1 MIVKLLWIASWLTV
15 AAHACAGPALG
26 QETAAP
32 RPLREPPAYT
42 GVPTPEGP
50 GTVTLNFDG
59 ADLVEVVHVL
69 ARHLRLNYTIDRDV
83 GGEVTLFSGQPVRKD
98 DLLPIFHEVLRI
110 HGAMAVRQEN
120 LYRITSVSKGV
131 ELARPGAAQGSG
143 FAMRVLPVRFFS
155 AAAMKRL
162 LEPFLSE
169 GGTVLEGVRGNYL
182 VLADLPSNI
191 RRLSEIM
198 TLIDHRAFAGAR
210 MEMYEPKAAPARVLA
225 REMAAAM
232 RLSAASEA
240 QEEDFAARFL
250 PLPRINRLLVIA
262 YSEAA
267 WNHVKHWIERID
279 VAVETP
285 GRKVFIRPVE
295 NGKATELA
303 RVLEQV
309 YGSDRSSSDP
319 GPGRDDSGT
328 VPALPS
334 DEESGLHDIGG
345 STEWFDGDSGLQDLG
360 HSTGWFD
367 GGAEAPARQD
377 SPAGAAARDR
387 SGISGNTP
395 SRSQEDGAE
404 GNDAEGD
411 GVRVVAE
418 PATNSLVI
426 LATRSEYLDMEEV
439 LGRLDQIPRQVLME
453 VLVAEVT
460 LTDDFEFGVEY
471 ALSQGGFGSRVSEGE
486 DAPDELAGT
495 GFRALG
501 AGFAS
506 VIEAGRDFRVFV
518 NALMQD
524 ARVKVL
530 SSPHLLAVD
539 NRPARIRV
547 GSEQP
552 VATGTVVSQE
562 AQATTTTIQF
572 RNVGRILSI
581 VPQVNSEGLVNL
593 QVRVEVSD
601 VGERVVVGR
610 QSFNAFNVRDAETT
624 AVLQDGQTLVIGGII
639 TDSVRK
645 TRLGIP
651 LLMDFPIL
659 GPLFRT
665 DIERSERTELV
676 ILITPRVIRNRQEGE
691 SVTDRFLDQVRAVRR
706 ELEAG
711 WTRPSPPAPAAR

>member
-1 MIVKLLWIASWLTV
+1 MIVKLLWMASWLM
-15 AAHACAGPALG
+15 AAAFVCADPAPG
-26 QETAAP
+26 QEEAAP
-32 RPLREPPAYT
+32 PPLREPLASA
-42 GVPTPEGP
+42 GVPATEGP
-50 GTVTLNFDG
+50 GTVTLNFDN
-59 ADLVEVVHVL
+59 ADLVEVIHVL

-83 GGEVTLFSGQPVRKD
+83 GGVVTLFSGQPVRKD

-110 HGAMAVRQEN
+110 HGAVAVRQGN
-120 LYRITSVSKGV
+120 LYRITGVSRGA
-131 ELARPGAAQGSG
+131 ELARPDAAREGG
-143 FAMRVLPVRFFS
+143 FTMRVLPVRFFP

-210 MEMYEPKAAPARVLA
+210 MELYEPRAAPARVLA

-232 RLSAASEA
+232 SLSAASAA
-240 QEEDFAARFL
+240 QEETQGGNFAARFL

-285 GRKVFIRPVE
+285 GRKIFIRPVE
-295 NGKATELA
+295 NGKAAELA
-303 RVLEQV
+303 RVLERV
-309 YGSDRSSSDP
+309 YGSDRSSSESGRSPSDP
-319 GPGRDDSGT
+319 GPGRDGPGT
-328 VPALPS
+328 VPAFPS
-334 DEESGLHDIGG
+334 DRDLGLQGLG
-345 STEWFDGDSGLQDLG
+345 SSTEWFGR
-360 HSTGWFD
+360 STEWFT
-367 GGAEAPARQD
+367 GSAEAPARLD
-377 SPAGAAARDR
+377 SLAGAAGDR
-387 SGISGNTP
+387 SDTSGGTP
-395 SRSQEDGAE
+395 SQSEGGGAN
-404 GNDAEGD
+404 GDAYGDDAEDD
-411 GVRVVAE
+411 GIRVVAE
-418 PATNSLVI
+418 PTTNSLVI
-426 LATRSEYLDMEEV
+426 LATQREYLHMEEV

-471 ALSQGGFGSRVSEGE
+471 ALSQGGFGSLVPEG
-486 DAPDELAGT
+486 DRPLDELVGP
-495 GFRALG
+495 GFT
-501 AGFAS
+501 S
-506 VIEAGRDFRVFV
+506 VVETGRDFRVFV

-552 VATGTVVSQE
+552 VATGTVVSRE
-562 AQATTTTIQF
+562 AQATTTTIRF
-572 RNVGRILSI
+572 RNVGRILTI

-601 VGERVVVGR
+601 VGERVTVGR

-651 LLMDFPIL
+651 LLMDFPVL

-665 DIERSERTELV
+665 DLERSERTELV
-676 ILITPRVIRNRQEGE
+676 ILITPRVIRNRREGE

-706 ELEAG
+706 ELDAG
-711 WTRPSPPAPAAR
+711 WARPSPPAPAAR

>member
-15 AAHACAGPALG
+15 AAHVCAGPAPG
-26 QETAAP
+26 QETAPP
-32 RPLREPPAYT
+32 RPFREPLAST
-42 GVPTPEGP
+42 GVPASEP

-83 GGEVTLFSGQPVRKD
+83 SGEVTLFSGQPVRKD

-131 ELARPGAAQGSG
+131 ELARPGAARGSG

-232 RLSAASEA
+232 SLSAASEA

-279 VAVETP
+279 VAAETP

-295 NGKATELA
+295 NGKAAELA

-319 GPGRDDSGT
+319 GPPRDGSGS
-328 VPALPS
+328 VLALPS
-334 DEESGLHDIGG
+334 DGEFGLHDLGR
-345 STEWFDGDSGLQDLG
+345 STEWFDGDSGLHDLG

-367 GGAEAPARQD
+367 GGAEAPALPD
-377 SPAGAAARDR
+377 SPAGAARDVNET
-387 SGISGNTP
+387 SSSTP
-395 SRSQEDGAE
+395 SRSQEDE
-404 GNDAEGD
+404 AEGD

-486 DAPDELAGT
+486 GSSDELAGT

-639 TDSVRK
+639 TDSVRR

-711 WTRPSPPAPAAR
+711 WTRPSSPASAPR

>member
-1 MIVKLLWIASWLTV
+1 MIVKLLWMASWLT
-15 AAHACAGPALG
+15 AAAFVCADPAPG
-26 QETAAP
+26 QEEAAP
-32 RPLREPPAYT
+32 LPLREPLASA
-42 GVPTPEGP
+42 GVPAPEGP
-50 GTVTLNFDG
+50 GTVTLNFDN
-59 ADLVEVVHVL
+59 ADLVEVIHVL

-83 GGEVTLFSGQPVRKD
+83 GGVVTLFSGQPVRKD

-110 HGAMAVRQEN
+110 HGAVAVRQGN
-120 LYRITSVSKGV
+120 LYRITGVSRGA
-131 ELARPGAAQGSG
+131 ELARPDAAREGG
-143 FAMRVLPVRFFS
+143 FTMRVLPVRFFP

-210 MEMYEPKAAPARVLA
+210 MEMYEPRAAPARVLA

-232 RLSAASEA
+232 SLSAASAA
-240 QEEDFAARFL
+240 QEETREGNFAARFL

-285 GRKVFIRPVE
+285 GRKIFIRPVE
-295 NGKATELA
+295 NGKAAELA

-309 YGSDRSSSDP
+309 YGSDRSSSESGGSPSDP
-319 GPGRDDSGT
+319 GPGRDGPGT
-328 VPALPS
+328 VPAFPS
-334 DEESGLHDIGG
+334 DRDLGLQGLGH
-345 STEWFDGDSGLQDLG
+345 STEWFGRPTEWF
-360 HSTGWFD
+360 TGS
-367 GGAEAPARQD
+367 AEAPARPD
-377 SPAGAAARDR
+377 LPAGAARDR
-387 SGISGNTP
+387 SGTSGDTP
-395 SRSQEDGAE
+395 SQGEGGGADRDAYGDDADEDGI
-404 GNDAEGD
+404 
-411 GVRVVAE
+411 RVVAE
-418 PATNSLVI
+418 PTTNSLVI
-426 LATRSEYLDMEEV
+426 LATPEEYLHMEEV

-471 ALSQGGFGSRVSEGE
+471 ALSQGGFGSPVPEG
-486 DAPDELAGT
+486 DRPLDELVGP
-495 GFRALG
+495 GFT
-501 AGFAS
+501 S
-506 VIEAGRDFRVFV
+506 VVETGRDFRVFV

-552 VATGTVVSQE
+552 VATGTVVSRE
-562 AQATTTTIQF
+562 AQATTTTIRF
-572 RNVGRILSI
+572 RNVGRILTI

-601 VGERVVVGR
+601 VGERVTVGR

-651 LLMDFPIL
+651 LLMDFPVL

-665 DIERSERTELV
+665 DLERSERTELV
-676 ILITPRVIRNRQEGE
+676 ILITPRVIRNRREGE

-711 WTRPSPPAPAAR
+711 WARPSPPAPAAR

>member
-15 AAHACAGPALG
+15 AAHVCAGPAPG
-26 QETAAP
+26 QETAPP
-32 RPLREPPAYT
+32 RPLREPPAST
-42 GVPTPEGP
+42 GVLAPEP

-83 GGEVTLFSGQPVRKD
+83 SGEVTLFSGQPVRKD

-131 ELARPGAAQGSG
+131 ELARPGAARGSG

-162 LEPFLSE
+162 LDPFLSE

-182 VLADLPSNI
+182 VLTDLPSNI

-210 MEMYEPKAAPARVLA
+210 MEMYEPKAAPASVLA

-279 VAVETP
+279 VAAETP

-295 NGKATELA
+295 NGKAAELA
-303 RVLEQV
+303 RILEQV
-309 YGSDRSSSDP
+309 YGSDRSSSDS
-319 GPGRDDSGT
+319 GQRRDGSGA

-334 DEESGLHDIGG
+334 DGEFGLQDLGG
-345 STEWFDGDSGLQDLG
+345 STEWFEGDSGLQDLG

-367 GGAEAPARQD
+367 GGAEAPALPD
-377 SPAGAAARDR
+377 SPAGAARDPNET
-387 SGISGNTP
+387 SGNTP
-395 SRSQEDGAE
+395 SRSQEDGADE
-404 GNDAEGD
+404 YGADGD

-486 DAPDELAGT
+486 GASDELAGT

-506 VIEAGRDFRVFV
+506 VVEAGRDFRVFV
-518 NALMQD
+518 SALMQD

-552 VATGTVVSQE
+552 VATGTVVSRE

-639 TDSVRK
+639 TDSVRR

-651 LLMDFPIL
+651 LLMDFPVL

-711 WTRPSPPAPAAR
+711 WARPSPPAPAAR

>member
-1 MIVKLLWIASWLTV
+1 MIVKSLWMASWLM
-15 AAHACAGPALG
+15 AAAFVCAGPAPG
-26 QETAAP
+26 QETAASP
-32 RPLREPPAYT
+32 PLREPSAST
-42 GVPTPEGP
+42 GVPAPEGP
-50 GTVTLNFDG
+50 GTVTLNFDN
-59 ADLVEVVHVL
+59 ADLVEVIHVL

-83 GGEVTLFSGQPVRKD
+83 GGVVTLFSGQPVRKD

-110 HGAMAVRQEN
+110 HGAMAVRQGN
-120 LYRITSVSKGV
+120 LYRITGVSRGA
-131 ELARPGAAQGSG
+131 ELARPDAAREGG
-143 FAMRVLPVRFFS
+143 FTMRVLPVRFFP
-155 AAAMKRL
+155 AASMKRL

-169 GGTVLEGVRGNYL
+169 GGAVLEGVRGNYL

-210 MEMYEPKAAPARVLA
+210 MELYEPRAAPARVLA

-232 RLSAASEA
+232 SLSAASAA
-240 QEEDFAARFL
+240 QEEKREENFAARFL

-279 VAVETP
+279 VAGETP
-285 GRKVFIRPVE
+285 GRKIFIRPVE

-309 YGSDRSSSDP
+309 YGSGRASSGSNRSPS
-319 GPGRDDSGT
+319 GAEPGRDGPGT
-328 VPALPS
+328 VPAFPS
-334 DEESGLHDIGG
+334 DRDL
-345 STEWFDGDSGLQDLG
+345 GLQDLG
-360 HSTGWFD
+360 HFGHSAEWFGSSTEWFT
-367 GGAEAPARQD
+367 GSAEAPALPD
-377 SPAGAAARDR
+377 SPAGAARER
-387 SGISGNTP
+387 SDTSGDTP
-395 SRSQEDGAE
+395 SQGEEGGADGDGAE
-404 GNDAEGD
+404 ED
-411 GVRVVAE
+411 GIRVVAE
-418 PATNSLVI
+418 PTTNSLVI
-426 LATRSEYLDMEEV
+426 LATPREYLHMEEV
-439 LGRLDQIPRQVLME
+439 VERLDQIPRQVLME

-460 LTDDFEFGVEY
+460 LTDGFEFGVEY
-471 ALSQGGFGSRVSEGE
+471 ALSQGGFGSPVSEG
-486 DAPDELAGT
+486 DRPLDELVGP
-495 GFRALG
+495 GFT
-501 AGFAS
+501 S
-506 VIEAGRDFRVFV
+506 VVETGRDFRVFV

-552 VATGTVVSQE
+552 VATGTVVSRE
-562 AQATTTTIQF
+562 AQATTTTIRF
-572 RNVGRILSI
+572 RNVGRILTI

-601 VGERVVVGR
+601 VGERVTVGR

-639 TDSVRK
+639 TDSVRR

-651 LLMDFPIL
+651 LLMDFPVL

-665 DIERSERTELV
+665 DFERSERTELV
-676 ILITPRVIRNRQEGE
+676 ILITPRVIRNRREGE

-706 ELEAG
+706 ELDAG
-711 WTRPSPPAPAAR
+711 WARPSAPAPAAR

>member
-1 MIVKLLWIASWLTV
+1 MIAKPWWIASWLLV
-15 AAHACAGPALG
+15 AAHVCAGPAPG
-26 QETAAP
+26 EETAAP
-32 RPLREPPAYT
+32 PPLRDPPAST
-42 GVPTPEGP
+42 GGPTPDDP
-50 GTVTLNFDG
+50 GKVTLNFDG
-59 ADLVEVVHVL
+59 ADLVEVIHVL
-69 ARHLRLNYTIDRDV
+69 ARHLRLNYTIERDV
-83 GGEVTLFSGQPVRKD
+83 AGVVTLFSGQPVRRE

-110 HGAMAVRQEN
+110 HGAMAVRQGN
-120 LYRITSVSKGV
+120 LYRITGVSRGA
-131 ELARPGAAQGSG
+131 ELARPGAARGAG
-143 FAMRVLPVRFFS
+143 FAMRVLPVRFFP

-162 LEPFLSE
+162 LEPFMSE
-169 GGTVLEGVRGNYL
+169 GGTILEGVRGNYL

-191 RRLSEIM
+191 RRLAEIM

-210 MEMYEPKAAPARVLA
+210 MEMYEPKAAPAGVLA
-225 REMAAAM
+225 REMTAAM
-232 RLSAASEA
+232 SLSPASAA
-240 QEEDFAARFL
+240 QGEEFAARFL

-267 WNHVKHWIERID
+267 WSHVKHWIERID
-279 VAVETP
+279 VAAAAETTD
-285 GRKVFIRPVE
+285 RKIFIRPVE
-295 NGKATELA
+295 NGKAAELA
-303 RVLEQV
+303 WVLNQV

-319 GPGRDDSGT
+319 GPRQDGSRT

-334 DEESGLHDIGG
+334 DGE
-345 STEWFDGDSGLQDLG
+345 FGLQGLG

-367 GGAEAPARQD
+367 GSFEAPARPEP
-377 SPAGAAARDR
+377 PAEAAPDR
-387 SGISGNTP
+387 SETSGDTP
-395 SRSQEDGAE
+395 SHAEEDGI
-404 GNDAEGD
+404 
-411 GVRVVAE
+411 RVVAE
-418 PATNSLVI
+418 PATNSLVVF
-426 LATRSEYLDMEEV
+426 ATPREYLDVEEV
-439 LGRLDQIPRQVLME
+439 LGRLDLIPRQVLME

-460 LTDDFEFGVEY
+460 LTDGFEFGVEY
-471 ALSQGGFGSRVSEGE
+471 ALSQGGFGSRDPEGE
-486 DAPDELAGT
+486 RPLDELVAP
-495 GFRALG
+495 GFT
-501 AGFAS
+501 S
-506 VIEAGRDFRVFV
+506 VVETGRDFRVFV

-562 AQATTTTIQF
+562 AQATTTTIRF
-572 RNVGRILSI
+572 RNVGRILTI

-639 TDSVRK
+639 TDSVR
-645 TRLGIP
+645 RIRMGIP

-676 ILITPRVIRNRQEGE
+676 ILITPRVIRNRREGE
-691 SVTDRFLDQVRAVRR
+691 SVTDRFLDRVRAVRR

-711 WTRPSPPAPAAR
+711 WGRSSPPAPAAR